1 MKNVRQITTLAAAA
15 LLGVAILLANAP
27 GEAHSPATG
36 PASRPAEI
44 RVYFSP
50 RGGCLA
56 AVVEAVDGAKQSI
69 DVQAYSFTHPAIGSA
84 LIAAHKR
91 GVRVRVILDAG
102 QKLDPHS
109 QRSAVAAAGI
119 PVWIDAKHAIA
130 HNKIMIVDS
139 ATVLTGSFNFSR
151 QAEEANAENLVV
163 IHNLDLAGAYEAN
176 WVIHQKHSERQKKL

>member
-1 MKNVRQITTLAAAA
+1 MKNARRITTLAAAA
-15 LLGVAILLANAP
+15 LLGVAILLASAP

-56 AVVEAVDGAKQSI
+56 AVVEAVDGAKLSI
-69 DVQAYSFTHPAIGSA
+69 DVQAYSFTHPAIGAA

-91 GVRVRVILDAG
+91 GVTVRVILDAG
-102 QKLDPHS
+102 QKIDAHS

-119 PVWIDAKHAIA
+119 PVWIDARHAIA
-130 HNKIMIVDS
+130 HNKIMIVDGQS
-139 ATVLTGSFNFSR
+139 VVTGSFNFSR
-151 QAEEANAENLVV
+151 QAEEANAENLLV
-163 IHNLDLAGAYEAN
+163 IHNTELAGQYEAN
-176 WVIHQKHSERQKKL
+176 WVIHQKHSEKQTKL